1 MGREARVRGTHQ
13 LALVAER
20 DELRLPFCLPATIGF
35 LFRRRPLAELPTA
48 DGNHNNGADAYE
60 NWLAGDAAENTLRR
74 VSRWL
79 GRAVEQF
86 SVTAA
91 F

>member
-1 MGREARVRGTHQ
+1 MNCACR
-13 LALVAER
+13 LV
-20 DELRLPFCLPATIGF
+20 
-35 LFRRRPLAELPTA
+35 FRRRSDSSSA